1 MLQRTLSAKLMKEDP
16 RSVSGLGSGGWR
28 LEPGARCQLLAGYRW
43 GVGNYWA
50 GQESW
55 STTDCACESVCE
67 GADVT
72 VTATVPHGAR
82 MVPQLWECGPHWS
95 GSIGND
101 TTDARGWNWALDA
114 AMDDGG
120 EAGRGGCRGQWQ
132 QQRSRQD
139 GRAAGGLMWAGCW
152 MLDAGC

>member
-16 RSVSGLGSGGWR
+16 RSVSGLGSGGWSQV
-28 LEPGARCQLLAGYRW
+28 PGASCWPDTGGASGII
-43 GVGNYWA
+43 
-50 GQESW
+50 GQVKSPGLRR
-55 STTDCACESVCE
+55 DCACESVCE

-72 VTATVPHGAR
+72 VTATVPHGPR

-114 AMDDGG
+114 AMDDGR
-120 EAGRGGCRGQWQ
+120 EAGRGGRRGQWQ
-132 QQRSRQD
+132 QQKSRQD
-139 GRAAGGLMWAGCW
+139 GRAGGGLMWAGCW